1 MPHLFSARLWLTI
14 LCFFACTAASAQT
27 TFFGPTPYVQQ
38 SDTPAAFIVP
48 GLKLENFEDN
58 VLDPMLSMNTA
69 IIGPGGQTDSVDAD
83 DGLIDGSGTN
93 GRSVFGV
100 NGVRISFASLQI
112 AAGIVWTDGGSATSV
127 SFEAFGP
134 TGASIGVYGPFVL
147 GDNFNTGQTAEDR
160 FFGVHHAQGISAIFL
175 THTSGGYEADHIQ
188 WASDTIFKDG
198 FE

>member
-1 MPHLFSARLWLTI
+1 MPHLFSARLGLI
-14 LCFFACTAASAQT
+14 VISCFACTAVSAQT

-69 IIGPGGQTDSVDAD
+69 IIGPGGGTDSVDAD

-93 GRSVFGV
+93 GRSAFGF
-100 NGVRISFASLQI
+100 NGVRISFATLQF
-112 AAGIVWTDGGSATSV
+112 AAGVVWTDGGSATSV

-147 GDNFNTGQTAEDR
+147 GDNFNAGQTAEDR
-160 FFGVHHAQGISAIFL
+160 FFGVHHAEGISAILL

-188 WASDTIFKDG
+188 WASDVIFKGG